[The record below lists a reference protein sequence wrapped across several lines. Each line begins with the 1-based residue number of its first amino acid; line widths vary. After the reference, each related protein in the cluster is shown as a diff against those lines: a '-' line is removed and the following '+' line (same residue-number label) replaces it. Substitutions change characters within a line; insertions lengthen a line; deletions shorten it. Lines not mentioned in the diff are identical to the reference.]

1 MTKTHNLSYMLP
13 VDELEREP
21 RHYVVMANEAERAE
35 LVNRFGI
42 VALNALSA
50 EVDVWDGGVDG
61 LRLKGH
67 LKADLVQRCIT
78 TLEDVP
84 EKIDSSFELMLV
96 DAETADRMDAEEAY
110 LDPEIPD
117 YDAIEGKEI
126 ALGEIVAQT
135 LAISMNPYPR
145 AEGAELEASSGGK
158 VAVNEPELKR
168 PNPFAV
174 LEKLRDES

>member
-1 MTKTHNLSYMLP
+1 MTKTYTLAFKLP
-13 VDELEREP
+13 VEELDREH
-21 RHYVVMANEAERAE
+21 RHYVVEATEAERAQ
-35 LVNRFGI
+35 LVERFDI
-42 VALNALSA
+42 VALNSLSA
-50 EVDVWDGGVDG
+50 EVDAWDGGDE
-61 LRLKGH
+61 RFHLKGH

-78 TLEDVP
+78 TLADVP

-96 DAETADRMDAEEAY
+96 DAATADRMDAEEAY
-110 LDPEIPD
+110 LDPAVPD
-117 YDAIEGKEI
+117 YDAIEGNEI
-126 ALGEIVAQT
+126 GLGEIVAQT

-158 VAVNEPELKR
+158 VSVNEPELKR